1 MLSEEQKQHFASL
14 RVEILDL
21 DVCVNFFIRKY
32 NRFAYL
38 WQETSRAFILE
49 EMIALRYLENGI
61 ILHLTNLDDDSS
73 KYSFREAYAVY
84 ARSNIS
90 PTAARELKETLKT
103 FRKNLNEL
111 KSEHR
116 NKRIGHLNYDED
128 LNFDEFLDFENHLLP
143 LILEANEIADKLWGE
158 KIVVRFRLGS
168 MEGTLDFKEKIQELK
183 RNTKLL
189 SGFYSNRLMS
199 D

>member
-1 MLSEEQKQHFASL
+1 MLSEEQKNQFASL

-38 WQETSRAFILE
+38 WRETSRAFILE

-73 KYSFREAYAVY
+73 DYSFRKAYAVY
-84 ARSNIS
+84 ARSNVNS
-90 PTAARELKETLKT
+90 KGAQELKETLKT

-111 KSEHR
+111 KIEHR
-116 NKRIGHLNYDED
+116 NKRIAHLNYDED
-128 LNFDEFLDFENHLLP
+128 LNFDEFLDFEKHLLP
-143 LILEANEIADKLWGE
+143 LIMEANEIADNLWGE
-158 KIVVRFRLGS
+158 KIVVRFNLGS
-168 MEGTLDFKEKIQELK
+168 WEGILDFKVKLQELK
-183 RNTKLL
+183 INTKSLN
-189 SGFYSNRLMS
+189 GFTSNCLMS

>member
-1 MLSEEQKQHFASL
+1 
-14 RVEILDL
+14 
-21 DVCVNFFIRKY
+21 
-32 NRFAYL
+32 L
-38 WQETSRAFILE
+38 WRETSRAFILE

-73 KYSFREAYAVY
+73 KYSLREAYAVY
-84 ARSNIS
+84 ARSNVN
-90 PTAARELKETLKT
+90 PKAAQELRETLKT
-103 FRKNLNEL
+103 FRKNLNDL
-111 KSEHR
+111 KTEHR

-143 LILEANEIADKLWGE
+143 LILEANAITDKLWGE
-158 KIVVRFRLGS
+158 KIIVRFRLGS
-168 MEGTLDFKEKIQELK
+168 MEGTLDFKETIHELK

-189 SGFYSNRLMS
+189 SGFCSNRLMS